1 MSRILGA
8 KFRDFGQIYYF
19 DSGPYVVEVGD
30 HVIVETDQGRGL
42 AKVAVVRQ
50 DVPEGISEE
59 SVKTIFRLA
68 NAKDFDITEENNDLS
83 RQAFSFCRKCID
95 TRKLEMKLVDVEIFY
110 DRSKMIFYFT
120 APGRVD
126 FRELVKDLV
135 REYRTR
141 IELRQIGVRHE
152 TQMIGAVGN
161 CGQVCCCRRF
171 MRSFDPVTIKMAKEQ
186 NLFLNPTKISGI
198 CGRLLCCLNFEQKN
212 YEDFQRKCPKIGKRH
227 NTGLGMVRVIRSNFF
242 RNSLT
247 LITENNEERE
257 VSVDDW
263 GELQAGA
270 SSEAMEQP
278 VSSSQDKRSARSH
291 KKTGA
296 PSQQND
302 EKHFESV
309 KQKSQVNEDD
319 EGPRASGQNDA
330 EDEKG
335 VAVGEKKGK
344 TEERK
349 SKKAR
354 GKSRAARSRRGN
366 RRKGRGNKSPDNSAS
381 GKSES
386 NGGTAVKSKSGQS
399 KPQGRSGKAGR
410 PAQGRSKKR
419 SEQKNSGAPSG
430 KPGATQ
436 RKAKPKADRPTESKT
451 NQ

>member
-42 AKVAVVRQ
+42 AKVAVVRK
-50 DVPEGISEE
+50 DVPEDVSEE

-68 NAKDFDITEENNDLS
+68 NSKDFEIIQENNDLS
-83 RQAFSFCRKCID
+83 RQAYGFCRKCIES
-95 TRKLEMKLVDVEIFY
+95 RKLEMKLVDVEIFY

-171 MRSFDPVTIKMAKEQ
+171 MRTFDPVTIKMAKEQ

-227 NTGLGMVRVIRSNFF
+227 NTSMGVVKVIRSNFF

-247 LITENNEERE
+247 LITENHEERE
-257 VSVDDW
+257 VCVDDW
-263 GELQAGA
+263 KDLQAGKTLPPQNSGKGDA
-270 SSEAMEQP
+270 SECLS
-278 VSSSQDKRSARSH
+278 
-291 KKTGA
+291 
-296 PSQQND
+296 
-302 EKHFESV
+302 
-309 KQKSQVNEDD
+309 
-319 EGPRASGQNDA
+319 
-330 EDEKG
+330 KG
-335 VAVGEKKGK
+335 TDKGK
-344 TEERK
+344 GQGADADNLTQNRGEQNSPCTDSANETSAAPAKSTALSENSSEERK
-349 SKKAR
+349 PKKSR
-354 GKSRAARSRRGN
+354 GKSRGGRSRRGAS
-366 RRKGRGNKSPDNSAS
+366 RRRGRGSKSSDNAVSGRPGAEKAGRSNSEKGKSDS
-381 GKSES
+381 GKD
-386 NGGTAVKSKSGQS
+386 GQS
-399 KPQGRSGKAGR
+399 KVQKPRAGQRKTGQGNSEARKKTQSGGSSSGKTG
-410 PAQGRSKKR
+410 Q
-419 SEQKNSGAPSG
+419 SE
-430 KPGATQ
+430 
-436 RKAKPKADRPTESKT
+436 
-451 NQ
+451 

>member
-42 AKVAVVRQ
+42 AKVAVVRP
-50 DVPEGISEE
+50 DAPEGVSEE

-68 NAKDFDITEENNDLS
+68 NAKDFEIIEENKDLG
-83 RQAFSFCRKCID
+83 RQAFVYSRKCVE

-171 MRSFDPVTIKMAKEQ
+171 MRTFDPVTIKMAKEQ

-227 NTGLGMVRVIRSNFF
+227 DTSLGVVKVIRSNFF

-257 VSVDDW
+257 VCVDDW
-263 GELQAGA
+263 ADLQAGILPA
-270 SSEAMEQP
+270 SLEVVQEKNLSRSP
-278 VSSSQDKRSARSH
+278 VRDHSTPHKGESH
-291 KKTGA
+291 SGGKTEPA
-296 PSQQND
+296 LP
-302 EKHFESV
+302 
-309 KQKSQVNEDD
+309 
-319 EGPRASGQNDA
+319 
-330 EDEKG
+330 
-335 VAVGEKKGK
+335 EKKGVPGDSAVQDKAMPLREHPASKDDVVSDNAASKEHAEEQASSK
-344 TEERK
+344 T
-349 SKKAR
+349 R
-354 GKSRAARSRRGN
+354 GKSRGGHSRRGSS
-366 RRKGRGNKSPDNSAS
+366 RRRGRGSKSSDNPVSGNSTSGAAPGSEKNKPGPSKPGQSRPSKARPGQKVS
-381 GKSES
+381 GA
-386 NGGTAVKSKSGQS
+386 NGGSQGGIGRKKSRSAPPRAVKTD
-399 KPQGRSGKAGR
+399 QGK
-410 PAQGRSKKR
+410 
-419 SEQKNSGAPSG
+419 
-430 KPGATQ
+430 
-436 RKAKPKADRPTESKT
+436 
-451 NQ
+451 